1 VHLDYVVWECT
12 RQFIWAGQLESDSDI
27 GKPDESWL
35 ILEPYLFKTG
45 GHIIRF
51 EVWNEDGLVKSKIGG
66 D

>member
-51 EVWNEDGLVKSKIGG
+51 EVW
-66 D
+66 